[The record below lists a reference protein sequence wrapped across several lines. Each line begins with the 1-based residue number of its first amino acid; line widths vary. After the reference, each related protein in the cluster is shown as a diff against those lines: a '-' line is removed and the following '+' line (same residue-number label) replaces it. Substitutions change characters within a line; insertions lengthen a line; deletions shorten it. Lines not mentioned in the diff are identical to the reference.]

1 MKAILVAGTILLLV
15 SQLALAREIH
25 VPQDVQLSGSVL
37 IAEQFAEHIN
47 NEWIP
52 IEFPAWPGERGLR
65 PSSWFNVLIEA
76 HPGDVLI
83 LAPGMYEAQLWIFAP
98 QITVM
103 TDPEYEELAVV
114 QGTIEI
120 DADRVTLERIGVTNS
135 SLPWDSGHGIEINHD
150 RLDYVTIRQC
160 RSYENRWTGIHM
172 IGVSGRIV
180 EMRVENCEL
189 ADNGMDG
196 MDANW
201 MNSLIVTGCTITGN
215 GWDFADGVGIR
226 IGSNVQ
232 MVELENNIVMNNRS
246 EDIYRNK

>member
-1 MKAILVAGTILLLV
+1 MKAVLVVVTILLVAG
-15 SQLALAREIH
+15 QLALAREIH

-37 IAEQFAEHIN
+37 IAEQFVEYSN
-47 NEWIP
+47 KEWIP

-83 LAPGMYEAQLWIFAP
+83 LAPGVYQAQLWIFAP

-103 TDPEYEELAVV
+103 TDPDYAELAVI

-120 DADRVTLERIGVTNS
+120 DADRVVLERIAVTNS
-135 SLPWDSGHGIEINHD
+135 PLSSDSGHGIEINRD

-160 RSYENRWTGIHM
+160 RSSGNRWTGIHM
-172 IGVSGRIV
+172 IGTSGRIV

-189 ADNGMDG
+189 VDNGMDG

-201 MNSLIVTGCTITGN
+201 MNSLIVTDCTITGN
-215 GWDFADGVGIR
+215 GWGLANGVGIR
-226 IGSNVQ
+226 IGSSVS
-232 MVELENNIVMNNRS
+232 MVELESNLVEDNRS
-246 EDIYRNK
+246 EDIHRSE

>member
-1 MKAILVAGTILLLV
+1 MKAVLVAGTILLLLG
-15 SQLALAREIH
+15 QLAPAREIR
-25 VPQDVQLSGSVL
+25 VSQDVQLSGSVL
-37 IAEQFAEHIN
+37 IAERFAEYSN
-47 NEWIP
+47 DEWIP
-52 IEFPAWPGERGLR
+52 IQFPAWPGERGLR

-83 LAPGMYEAQLWIFAP
+83 LAPGVYQAQLWIFAP

-103 TDPEYEELAVV
+103 TDPEYAELAVI

-135 SLPWDSGHGIEINHD
+135 SLPGDSGHGIEINRD

-160 RSYENRWTGIHM
+160 RSYGNRWTGIHM

-189 ADNGMDG
+189 VDNGMDG

-201 MNSLIVTGCTITGN
+201 TDRLVVTGCIITGN
-215 GWDFADGVGIR
+215 GWDLASGVGMR
-226 IGSNVQ
+226 IGSSVR
-232 MVELENNIVMNNRS
+232 MVELESNIITNNRS
-246 EDIYRNK
+246 ADIYRRE